1 MNTELLAILTV
12 GTSASGKST
21 WAQSLVER
29 FPQLRIN
36 ILERDQL
43 RQELYAEANDTPFS
57 WADWDN
63 QLEEEVQSR
72 WLQRLR
78 QLLDADVLVLA
89 DTHLDSAQLIREA
102 RILADLGVREL
113 ILQYFPAR
121 PLVELIRYDQNRS
134 APVGAAVLRQQI
146 QRLQPEEVYWQ
157 ALESVSN
164 EK

>member
-1 MNTELLAILTV
+1 MNTEILAILTV

-21 WAQSLVER
+21 WAQSLAER

-57 WADWDN
+57 WADWDS

-78 QLLDADVLVLA
+78 ELLDADVLVLA
-89 DTHLDSAQLIREA
+89 DTHIDPAQLTREA

-113 ILQYFPAR
+113 LLQYFPPR